1 MRDRVWVLVVTALL
15 LSVFLYPRAYQE
27 GENQKAQKNRESK
40 SLIRK
45 DLLETSSRQ
54 LLPPRRDIFTRQS
67 PGSIGEGLEFP
78 GVNRLHPPER
88 DPSKTNS
95 SDESEGASLDL
106 KYIGYVNSEQ
116 RVVALILFIG
126 EVYAVESGDMLDGGI
141 SIGEITPDD
150 IEIIRPDF
158 QSSKVK
164 LEGEKP

>member
-1 MRDRVWVLVVTALL
+1 MRDRVWVLAVTILFVSA
-15 LSVFLYPRAYQE
+15 FLYPRAYQE
-27 GENQKAQKNRESK
+27 GKNQRTQKDREFK

-45 DLLETSSRQ
+45 DLLETSSRK

-67 PGSIGEGLEFP
+67 PSSIGEGLEFP
-78 GVNRLHPPER
+78 GADRLHLPEG
-88 DPSKTNS
+88 DPSQTNS
-95 SDESEGASLDL
+95 SDESIGISLDL

-116 RVVALILFIG
+116 RVVALILFRG
-126 EVYAVESGDMLDGGI
+126 EVYAVEFGDMLDGGI

-150 IEIIRPDF
+150 IEIIGPDF